1 MRVCSIL
8 ADDMGLG
15 KTLQGV
21 ALLWTLLQ
29 NGAPA
34 LGGTPVVKR
43 AIIVC
48 PTSLVSNWDS
58 ECRKWLMVSSRTC
71 LDYSGLCQCRGLC
84 GLSAAAWHVCRCGCI
99 PSTAGQC
106 WPDSLGDYDLQ

>member
-1 MRVCSIL
+1 
-8 ADDMGLG
+8 MGLG

-58 ECRKWLMVSSRTC
+58 ECRKWLMVSSHTWLRNW
-71 LDYSGLCQCRGLC
+71 
-84 GLSAAAWHVCRCGCI
+84 LSARAGPSTGSTTCHVCRRVCT
-99 PSTAGQC
+99 PRAVGQC
-106 WPDSLGDYDLQ
+106 SASILDWCGLQGYSAVTATLE